1 MMKRI
6 LKRPMFRMGGDVEN
20 VGIMD
25 GMRQRYAE
33 AGSVGE
39 QIPGMKP
46 GSTEI
51 VMDYSKTGSIPT
63 TADSRLQRRL
73 DLINRLTPG
82 PNLNQFLID
91 FGLNLASGP
100 PRGNI
105 LSTAAAAARDPFQ
118 RFMAGQQTADKTRA
132 ALALEALGDDDKIA
146 IERQAELMANNP
158 KSKYYNDKDGA
169 MNALFSAK
177 LAGSDEYRKTANP
190 TERAMN
196 VLTNVDGDFRMAEY
210 DARKTVPYFNNLPK
224 IISEF
229 DKKEISVDTI
239 NPFRHAKRSKKNY
252 KVGLAY
258 INVRSGAVER
268 FDPDNPQ
275 ADSQGFIDI
284 SDLVELPEL

>member
-25 GMRQRYAE
+25 GMRNRYKTG
-33 AGSVGE
+33 AGV
-39 QIPGMKP
+39 QIEGMKP

-51 VMDYSKTGSIPT
+51 VMDYSKTGSMPT

-132 ALALEALGDDDKIA
+132 ALAIEALTDDDKIA
-146 IERQAELMANNP
+146 IEKQAELMAQNP
-158 KSKYYNDKDGA
+158 KSPYYNDKDGA
-169 MNALFSAK
+169 MNALFTAK

-190 TERAMN
+190 EERAMN
-196 VLTNVDGDFRMAEY
+196 RLTNVDGDFRMGEY

-224 IISEF
+224 IIGEF
-229 DKKEISVDTI
+229 DKKEVSVDTI

-284 SDLVELPEL
+284 SDLVDLSEIM